1 MMAQSKGK
9 RTAKV
14 IPESS
19 LSDELSPEPSL
30 DRAIQER
37 IGDSLRAMYDG
48 LVQQP
53 VPDRFIELL
62 SRLEQRND
70 AGEK

>member
-19 LSDELSPEPSL
+19 LPDELSPEPSL

-37 IGDSLRAMYDG
+37 IGDRLRAMYDD

-53 VPDRFIELL
+53 VPDRFVELL